1 MNPEK
6 KFDNQRSAFG
16 ARPLVPDLDHAV
28 GVVLDRKARRDL
40 VQSALPLHGN
50 RILNI
55 AATTPYWR
63 KLFIQKSNRLTL
75 QKAPCPTG

>member
-1 MNPEK
+1 
-6 KFDNQRSAFG
+6 
-16 ARPLVPDLDHAV
+16 
-28 GVVLDRKARRDL
+28 VLDRKARRDL